1 MIASRSSGGGFDI
14 ALRLKEVAD
23 VDRKSLEAGFWDDAK
38 AAQSVMKVRTR
49 ALEVIEPFQAAERDM
64 AEIGDFLELL
74 KSESDPDLAAE
85 LRSKLDAMEKTLGA
99 LEFRRMLSGEADP
112 NNAILSINAG
122 SGGTEAQDWAEMLY
136 RMYLRYC
143 ERRGWKVELVE
154 ETPGEEAGIKSAT
167 VNVIGEYAYG
177 YLKAE
182 AGVHR
187 LVRISPF
194 DANKRRHT
202 SFAAVNVFPE
212 LDDSIEIEIQ
222 DKDLRVDTFRAGGA
236 GGQHQNKT
244 DSAVRYTHIPTGTS
258 VVCRSERSQI
268 QNRAVG
274 LKILKAKLYDLEMQ
288 KRNAERD
295 KAAAQKKENAWG
307 SQIRSYV
314 LQPYRMV
321 KDLRTGVT
329 AGNPQAVLD
338 GDLDEFITAFLLGIR
353 REGAGQDVGD
363 EE

>member
-1 MIASRSSGGGFDI
+1 
-14 ALRLKEVAD
+14 
-23 VDRKSLEAGFWDDAK
+23 
-38 AAQSVMKVRTR
+38 MKVRTR
-49 ALEVIEPFQAAERDM
+49 NLEVIEPFQAAEKDH
-64 AEIGDFLELL
+64 AEIGDYIDLL
-74 KSESDPDLAAE
+74 KAEADDGLATE
-85 LRSKLDAMEKTLGA
+85 LKGKIDQLEATVGK
-99 LEFRRMLSGEADP
+99 LEFKRMLSGEADP
-112 NNAILSINAG
+112 NNAIMSINAG
-122 SGGTEAQDWAEMLY
+122 SGGTEAQDWADMLY
-136 RMYLRYC
+136 RMYLRFA

-154 ETPGEEAGIKSAT
+154 ETPGEEAGIKSAAL
-167 VNVIGEYAYG
+167 NIIGEYAYG

-182 AGVHR
+182 NGVHR
-187 LVRISPF
+187 LVRISPY

-202 SFAAVNVFPE
+202 SFAAVSVIPE
-212 LDDSIEIEIQ
+212 LDESIEIEIQ
-222 DKDLRVDTFRAGGA
+222 DKDLRVDTFRSGGA
-236 GGQHQNKT
+236 GGQHVNKT
-244 DSAVRYTHIPTGTS
+244 DSAVRYTHIPTGIT
-258 VVCRSERSQI
+258 VVCRTERSQI

-295 KAAAQKKENAWG
+295 KAESSKKENAWG

-329 AGNPQAVLD
+329 SGNPQAVLD
-338 GDLDEFITAFLLGIR
+338 GDLDEFITAYLMGVR

>member
-202 SFAAVNVFPE
+202 SFAAVNVIPE